1 MALSKITFRQNG
13 NLPVQYFYESDDKDE
28 EEYRSA
34 LSNLYVPA
42 QVYVDALFG
51 VGLSRKVSGV
61 YRAAIEEWKRNI
73 KKKVRCIWCCC

>member
-1 MALSKITFRQNG
+1 MES
-13 NLPVQYFYESDDKDE
+13 LPVQYFYESDDKDE

-61 YRAAIEEWKRNI
+61 YRAAIEEWNEHKKRC
-73 KKKVRCIWCCC
+73 V